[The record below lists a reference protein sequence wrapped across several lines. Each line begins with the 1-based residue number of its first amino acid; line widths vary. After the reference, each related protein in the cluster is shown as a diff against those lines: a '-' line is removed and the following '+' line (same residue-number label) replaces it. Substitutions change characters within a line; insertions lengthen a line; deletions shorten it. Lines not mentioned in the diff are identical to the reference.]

1 MDTVLQDH
9 SNWKLRNQIKNWLV
23 DNVHSQES
31 IYMWLNGDRM
41 VSKRILGNGSKPGF
55 KRYLTHNYSKGT
67 GYVLIPTRAALALGD
82 LELKVEDEIVFSW
95 PKDKNWSP
103 FFSFQ
108 LVVRVLEIEETDIFM
123 PLVQLKGGAMCRSS
137 KPLNN

>member
-1 MDTVLQDH
+1 M
-9 SNWKLRNQIKNWLV
+9 
-23 DNVHSQES
+23 
-31 IYMWLNGDRM
+31 
-41 VSKRILGNGSKPGF
+41 
-55 KRYLTHNYSKGT
+55 
-67 GYVLIPTRAALALGD
+67 GD
-82 LELKVEDEIVFSW
+82 LELKEEDEIVFSW